1 MHHGFGNRRRCC
13 TANADS
19 VALYDIVTQR
29 DLSRLFSQLHL
40 VTMKLPLLCNRSISS
55 SSEIISC
62 RVSRGSGTTS
72 GHSFSLN
79 WTVKKDPHCEN
90 PIFVRSFRVL
100 PAAAYSSNWKNLN
113 DTIDNWED
121 VSTLPTLDI
130 GTLMAMLTAVQ
141 YPEV

>member
-13 TANADS
+13 TVNADS

-55 SSEIISC
+55 SSFRPLRKRRSFPVESL
-62 RVSRGSGTTS
+62 RDNFRPFVLPELDSEEGST
-72 GHSFSLN
+72 LR
-79 WTVKKDPHCEN
+79 N

-100 PAAAYSSNWKNLN
+100 PAAAYSSNWK
-113 DTIDNWED
+113 I
-121 VSTLPTLDI
+121 
-130 GTLMAMLTAVQ
+130 
-141 YPEV
+141 